1 VQLVL
6 DYCGSDLKPEIKP
19 DPPGKVR
26 LTSGGAFHIPH
37 DLAGELIDWQPQ
49 VKMKEGIRRLLAWRE
64 EQEKK

>member
-1 VQLVL
+1 VA
-6 DYCGSDLKPEIKP
+6 KPTLQAPRSHAKP
-19 DPPGKVR
+19 VR
-26 LTSGGAFHIPH
+26 CEAIDCDIPH